1 MITGFGGRNVELSR
15 SPNKEEWKKKIK
27 NKKQRKAEFKSLS
40 GVNIDVIYTPDDVS
54 GDYLEK
60 LGFPGEPPFTRGIYP
75 DMYRGRFWTIRQLA
89 GFGGAEDTAKR
100 LKFLIEKGV
109 TGLNITF
116 DYPTLRGF
124 DSDDPRSFGELG
136 VGGVAIDTLND
147 MEELFKDIPIDIIT
161 VSLVACNPVACAAPI
176 YSMYILA
183 AMKRGIDLRKLD
195 GTTQNDFLMETLVT
209 HAPRM
214 FSPEHSFKV
223 ECDIVEYASKNT
235 PKWHGVSFVGYNIR
249 EAGANAIQECG
260 IVFAHAIAVIEE
272 LLERGLKL
280 EEFIPS
286 LSFFFCSHN
295 DLFEEIAKF
304 RAARRIWYKILT
316 DRFEADER
324 LCKLKFHVQTSG
336 ASLRAQEPLNNIV
349 RAAYQ
354 ALAAVLGGCQSLH
367 VDAFD
372 EPFCT
377 PTETSAL
384 VALRTQQILQRE
396 TNIANVVDPLGGSYF
411 VEWLTD
417 EMEERIFDYI
427 ERIENRG
434 GIVKCV
440 ENGWL
445 HREILNSAMEYE
457 ERIESGEIEPVGEAE
472 QDIEIFHS
480 PEILER
486 QKKKLDDFRRSR
498 DPSKLDESISNL
510 KTACHKDENVIPYV
524 MECLR
529 AKATMGEIVSAF
541 EEVFGTWRPKI

>member
-1 MITGFGGRNVELSR
+1 ME
-15 SPNKEEWKKKIK
+15 KIK
-27 NKKQRKAEFKSLS
+27 TAKERWMKNFKNSKKRKEFFYTLS
-40 GVNIDVIYTPDDVS
+40 GIKLKPLYTPDDVS

-60 LGFPGEPPFTRGIYP
+60 LGFSGEIPYTRGIYP
-75 DMYRGRFWTIRQLA
+75 TMYLGKFWTIRQLA
-89 GFGGAEDTAKR
+89 GFGGAEDTASR

-124 DSDDPRSFGELG
+124 DSDDPRSAGEVG
-136 VGGVAIDTLND
+136 IGGVAIDILDD
-147 MEELFKDIPIDIIT
+147 MEELFKDIPIGRIT

-176 YSMYILA
+176 YSMYVLT
-183 AMKRGIDLRKLD
+183 AMKKGVDLSKLD
-195 GTTQNDFLMETLVT
+195 GTIQNDFLMETLVT

-214 FSPEHSFKV
+214 FSPQYSFKV

-235 PKWHGVSFVGYNIR
+235 PKWHGISFVGYNIR

-280 EEFIPS
+280 EEFVPN

-295 DLFEEIAKF
+295 DFFEEIAKF
-304 RAARRIWYKILT
+304 RAARRVWYKILRE
-316 DRFEADER
+316 RFEAAEK
-324 LCKLKFHVQTSG
+324 LCRLKFHVQTSG
-336 ASLRAQEPLNNIV
+336 ASLRAQEPLNNII

-354 ALAAVLGGCQSLH
+354 ALSAVLGGCQSLH
-367 VDAFD
+367 VCAFD
-372 EPFCT
+372 EPFSI

-396 TNIANVVDPLGGSYF
+396 TNIPNVIDPLGGSYF

-427 ERIENRG
+427 EKIESRG

-440 ENGWL
+440 EIGWL
-445 HREILNSAMEYE
+445 HRELLNSAMEYE
-457 ERIESGEIEPVGEAE
+457 EKVESGEIKLVGEEDE
-472 QDIEIFHS
+472 QDIEIFH
-480 PEILER
+480 PPDILGE
-486 QKKKLDDFRRSR
+486 QKMKLGEFRKRR
-498 DPSKLDESISNL
+498 DPHKLNESVSRL
-510 KTACHKDENVIPYV
+510 KNACREGENVIPFV
-524 MECLR
+524 MDCLR
-529 AKATMGEIVSAF
+529 AKATIGEIVSAF
-541 EEVFGTWRPKI
+541 EEVFGTWKPRV